1 MKTRTIITS
10 LSAVLAAAGVAQASN
25 IPSPY
30 EIGTW
35 RGFRSAAVSYTFDDN
50 SPNQFSIAQPM
61 LDARGFKATFFCIV
75 GNLTSAQWSTIQN
88 CAAHGHEIGS
98 HTLTHPDLTKL
109 SESQVIN
116 EESDSKN
123 LIQAH
128 TGQNCVSLAYPYC
141 TVPNESVTSQYY
153 SFARSCNGSLVPSSP
168 SDMLRIG
175 AIGPDQNNMNTVSD
189 NAANG
194 GNWLVWLIHG
204 LDNDAACC
212 PISSSVLQS
221 NINYVAGNPGKWWV
235 DTFGNVSR
243 YIEER
248 NAAVLTVVSNG
259 SSRKTL
265 QLSDNLNNAVFNY
278 PVTLR
283 CPLPAGWQ
291 SATVTQ
297 NGASVP
303 TRIVNGKVMF
313 DVVPNGGNIVLEQR
327 RQPDRERNVHDRGRP
342 ERQGRRRSRIFQ
354 DKRPTAGNL
363 DHQRWR

>member
-1 MKTRTIITS
+1 MKTKTIIVS
-10 LSAVLAAAGVAQASN
+10 LSAVLSAASVAQASN

-35 RGFRSAAVSYTFDDN
+35 RGFRNAAISYTFDDN
-50 SPNQFSIAQPM
+50 SPNQFSIAQPI

-75 GNLTSAQWSTIQN
+75 GNLTSAQWATIQS

-98 HTLTHPDLTKL
+98 HTLTHSDLTTL
-109 SESQVIN
+109 SQSRQIN
-116 EESDSKN
+116 EESASRN
-123 LIQAH
+123 LIQSK

-141 TVPNESVTSQYY
+141 KGPDESMTAQCYA
-153 SFARSCNGSLVPSSP
+153 FARSCNGSLVPSSP
-168 SDMLRIG
+168 PDMLAIG
-175 AIGPDQNNMNTVSD
+175 ALGPDQGDMNTASD

-204 LDNDAACC
+204 IDNDAACC
-212 PISSSVLQS
+212 PTSSSVLQR
-221 NINYVAGNPGKWWV
+221 NITYVAGNPGRWWV

-259 SSRKTL
+259 NRSITL
-265 QLSDNLNNAVFNY
+265 KLSDNLNNTVFNY
-278 PVTLR
+278 PITLR
-283 CPLPAGWQ
+283 RSLPAGWQ
-291 SATVTQ
+291 AATVTQ

-313 DVVPNGGNIVLEQR
+313 DVVPDGGNIVLSR
-327 RQPDRERNVHDRGRP
+327 GRADARHDRRKSG
-342 ERQGRRRSRIFQ
+342 
-354 DKRPTAGNL
+354 
-363 DHQRWR
+363 